1 MEQLNRRYASS
12 LQVNPV
18 YADIG
23 LSPYGSNYA
32 WALFGIF
39 TLCALLTAFVA
50 HSRPKGRRAFHYLGF
65 AVLVTTAITYSTLAA
80 NLSYTPVPVE
90 FVRSG
95 SRGADQLAGG
105 APFPP
110 TRSIFYGRYIDWV
123 IVTPLL
129 LLMLLLCTGFT
140 LSRIFIVLFL
150 QIVLIVCGLLAALT
164 PTRYKWMFFAFSCV
178 ALFYVMWTLL
188 FPGRVSSHRLG
199 RDVGRTYTGHAIAL
213 VFLFLLY
220 PIVFGLCEGG
230 NVLRVTSEFIWYGIL
245 DLLVKVFWLFSF
257 LFAVEAIDYEV
268 FGFRSGKVTDVYSSR
283 DGSGRGGGSTSD
295 ARGGGGGSG
304 PSASPRGVEPATSTA
319 TGAQPGSGSMPMS
332 RDASA
337 AKEGGGATATGG
349 DLGPT
354 STAPFVLSDPNK
366 AE

>member
-1 MEQLNRRYASS
+1 AN
-12 LQVNPV
+12 
-18 YADIG
+18 IG

-39 TLCALLTAFVA
+39 TLSALLTAFVA
-50 HSRPKGRRAFHYLGF
+50 HSRPKGRRAFHYLAF
-65 AVLVTTAITYSTLAA
+65 AILVTTAIAYSTLAA

-90 FVRSG
+90 FTS
-95 SRGADQLAGG
+95 GADRELR
-105 APFPP
+105 P
-110 TRSIFYGRYIDWV
+110 TQYIDWI

-150 QIVLIVCGLLAALT
+150 QIVVIVCGLFAALT
-164 PTRYKWMFFAFSCV
+164 ATRYKWMFYGFSCA
-178 ALFYVMWTLL
+178 ALFYVTWTLL
-188 FPGRVSSHRLG
+188 FPGRVSSNRLG
-199 RDVGRTYTGHAIAL
+199 RDVGRTYKPHAFAL

-268 FGFRSGKVTDVYSSR
+268 FG
-283 DGSGRGGGSTSD
+283 
-295 ARGGGGGSG
+295 
-304 PSASPRGVEPATSTA
+304 
-319 TGAQPGSGSMPMS
+319 
-332 RDASA
+332 
-337 AKEGGGATATGG
+337 
-349 DLGPT
+349 
-354 STAPFVLSDPNK
+354 
-366 AE
+366 